1 VVLAVL
7 VLVLGVTPAL
17 AHHGT
22 AAYDMDKTI
31 TLHATATSFDWSN
44 PHCVVEMDVKGAKG
58 ETQHWVLELA
68 APIHMSRVGWTRTS
82 IKPGDQIIAETNP
95 AKNGAP
101 VGISGV
107 LHNVLKFVVN
117 GAELPMR

>member
-1 VVLAVL
+1 MVLAVL
-7 VLVLGVTPAL
+7 VLLLGVRPIL
-17 AHHGT
+17 GHYGT
-22 AAYDMDKTI
+22 TWYDMDKTI
-31 TLHATATSFDWSN
+31 TLYGTATNFDWSN

-82 IKPGDQIIAETNP
+82 IKPGDQLVAETHP

-101 VGISGV
+101 VGTSGV
-107 LHNVLKFVVN
+107 QYNVLKFVVN
-117 GAELPMR
+117 GTEPPTR